1 MNVQSTPRSSG
12 YANGIGIG
20 STFLIIGV
28 IAVVAFVFVLV
39 YVPETKGLT
48 FDEVEVIWRE
58 RAWGKNPNTQNL
70 LE

>member
-1 MNVQSTPRSSG
+1 MSGGGMNVQSTPRSSG
-12 YANGIGIG
+12 YANV
-20 STFLIIGV
+20 V
-28 IAVVAFVFVLV
+28 IAFVFVLV
-39 YVPETKGLT
+39 YVPET